1 VHNEQHTHDDGT
13 QTDVASVEPIA
24 IIGLA
29 VRVPGAENENEFWQN
44 LVDGKESIRFYTREE
59 QMTMGVGA
67 SSLDQPTWVSA
78 APVMPHMESFDA
90 ELFGMTKREVEL
102 TDPHHRTF
110 LELSNTAFEDA
121 GYDPGRFEGAVGVY
135 AGAGHLRY
143 QWLNLRKNRQFW
155 SGAGG
160 QLSVTVSN
168 SPDYVATTASY
179 KLNLR
184 GPSLTV
190 QTACSTAAVA
200 LHLACEALRNGECE
214 MALAGGANIELP
226 HGVGYASV
234 EGFTSPD
241 GHCRPFDAAAEGTLW
256 GSGAGVVLVKR
267 LADAIADGDNVR
279 AVILGNA
286 INNDGASKVGFSAP
300 SVAGQAAVVAQAVA
314 SAGIDPRTI
323 SYVEAHGTGTAMG
336 DPIEVAALSQVY
348 GASTGDRQWCGIGS
362 VKGNIGHLSQAAGI
376 VGIAKAVLAL
386 EHEMIPPVVHY
397 ETPNP
402 TIDFENSP
410 FYVVGS
416 LSALKGNGV
425 PPRVGVSSF
434 GVGGTNTHI
443 VMEQAPPRVAGSRP
457 PAEAH
462 ALQLSAATA
471 SALAAMA
478 ANLAR
483 HLDENPDADVGD
495 VAFTLRVG
503 RAERKHRGLVV
514 ARDAADAAAAL
525 RDPKR
530 LMTGEVTV
538 PGKVA
543 FLFPG
548 QGAQYVGMGSGLYLA
563 EPAYSAAIDQC
574 MEVLGAEFRKV
585 YFDPNAGELLRQ
597 TQWTQPALFVVE
609 YALAKLWESWGVR
622 PAAMIGHSIGEYVA
636 ATLAG
641 VFTLHDALRLV
652 AVRGRL
658 MQSLPAGSML
668 AVMLDEADLIPR
680 LPEGVTVAAVNG
692 PACVVAGETAAI
704 KAFAA
709 TLEADGVGSR
719 KLQTSHAFHSA
730 MMDPILET
738 FQAEVAKTVRSV
750 PSLPFLSNVTGTW
763 ITPQQ
768 AVDPAY
774 WASHLRQPVRFAAC
788 VASLREVEG
797 PWTFLE
803 CGPGRQ
809 LSGLVRSQ
817 LPRDSA
823 PPVQSLP
830 DMARSEPEVATLYAA
845 AGRLWVA
852 GVHLEAERFGPT
864 GARVQ
869 LPTYPY
875 ERVRHWVEPDSAEF
889 QDSANASET
898 GTGPLAPREWFAVP
912 TWRVLRTSERTE
924 ALAACTVFVDGPRGE
939 ALAEALRAA
948 GTEVTVV
955 RHGEEYSLEEPAPTR
970 VVHACALDGEPAGTD
985 LDAAWRAQEVGYF
998 SALALVKAI
1007 AAVSREMHMDLIT
1020 SETEDAV
1027 SGGLRRP
1034 EHATLGGISR
1044 VAPLEVNGLT
1054 VRRIDVGARTEAE
1067 EIIAELRRPVQ
1078 GSTEVT
1084 VRGGR
1089 RWGLD
1094 FAQVTLDDDEPAL
1107 REGGCYVITGGLG
1120 GIGIKVAEDLA
1131 QRTRGV
1137 IVLLTRT
1144 DILPP
1149 REEWDDHL
1157 ARHGM
1162 VDRAGRGIAAIRRME
1177 RSGAT
1182 IVVMTADVAEL
1193 ADLRVVR
1200 QEIDAQ
1206 GWKLAGIIH
1215 SAGRAGMGMIE
1226 VKDVGTAAGVLRPK
1240 VTGTLALQA
1249 AFGDLP
1255 LDFVLLFSSITAV
1268 AGGMGQTDYCAAN
1281 AFQDAYARS
1290 RHGWNAQV
1298 ISMNWGRWDE
1308 VGMAAEVSARGIA
1321 SLRPEESTNAPT
1333 QHPIVTTRRE
1343 ETLQGEVG
1351 PESHWVLDEHRI
1363 GGVAVMPGTAH
1374 LDCARAAV
1382 SYLVPSPG
1390 GDMVVELSELSFLE
1404 PLGVPDGTT
1413 ARYRVTRDEDGDFQI
1428 QDGPGRMLAEFR
1440 GGWVERRESAAV
1452 DVEAIKSRC
1461 RLAPAGRPVSEGHR
1475 TGVVTYGTRWDCL
1488 RETYTGKG
1496 EDLALIEAP
1505 AAAAPDLDRWVLHPA
1520 LLDIATSFGFFNG
1533 DGSFLPLAYGKV
1545 VVLDRLP
1552 AAFYSHLR
1560 YHESVTPG
1568 LLTAAVTLMDTDG
1581 RVLVEIDDFTLRRV
1595 DREEVSTN
1603 LSAGRPAAVDTSP
1616 EGGGEESINPT
1627 EGVRA
1632 LRRVLAGNIG
1642 RQVAVLPIRVAT
1654 VQERVKRVAA
1664 EYHSGAG
1671 SSRRGG
1677 SAGSAASDASYVAP
1691 RNLIEERLVEVWQ
1704 NVLGIPRVGIEDDFF
1719 AIGGNSLVAVQL
1731 VSHLRKALRV
1741 KLPMRTLFETPT
1753 VAGLVLRVEKLQ
1765 SEAAAA
1771 AASAS
1776 ASASAAVAE
1785 QPLAEA
1791 LGD

>member
-1 VHNEQHTHDDGT
+1 VLNENHTHDDGAHR
-13 QTDVASVEPIA
+13 DAASVEPIA

-29 VRVPGAENENEFWQN
+29 VRVPGAEDETQFWQN

-59 QMTMGVGA
+59 QMALGVAA

-78 APVMPHMESFDA
+78 APVMPQMEYFDA

-102 TDPHHRTF
+102 TDPHHRAF

-121 GYDPGRFEGAVGVY
+121 GYDPLRFEGAVGVY

-348 GASTGDRQWCGIGS
+348 GASTSETQWCGIGS

-376 VGIAKAVLAL
+376 VGIAKAVLSL
-386 EHEMIPPVVHY
+386 EHEMIPPVAHY

-402 TIDFENSP
+402 NIDFEHSP
-410 FYVVGS
+410 FYVVSS
-416 LSALKGNGV
+416 LSTLKGNGV

-443 VMEQAPPRVAGSRP
+443 VLEQAPPRAPSDRA

-462 ALQLSAATA
+462 ALQLSAASA
-471 SALAAMA
+471 SALSAMT

-483 HLDENPDADVGD
+483 YLDENPEASLGD

-503 RAERKHRGLVV
+503 RAERKHRALVV
-514 ARDAADAAAAL
+514 ARDAAGAAAAL

-530 LMTGEVTV
+530 LLTGEVTV

-548 QGAQYVGMGSGLYLA
+548 QGAQYVGMGAGLYLA
-563 EPAYSAAIDQC
+563 EPAYSAAVDQC

-585 YFDPNAGELLRQ
+585 YFDPNAGDLLRQ

-609 YALAKLWESWGVR
+609 YALARLWESWGVR

-652 AVRGRL
+652 AARGRL

-668 AVMLDEADLIPR
+668 AVMLDEADLIAR

-692 PACVVAGETAAI
+692 PACVVAGETEAVN
-704 KAFAA
+704 AFAA
-709 TLEADGVGSR
+709 TLEADGVGAR
-719 KLQTSHAFHSA
+719 KLQTSHAFHSP
-730 MMDPILET
+730 MMDPILEA
-738 FQAEVAKTVRSV
+738 FQAEVAKAVRSV

-817 LPRDSA
+817 LPREEA

-830 DMARSEPEVATLYAA
+830 DMARGEPEVATLYTA

-852 GVHLEAERFGPT
+852 GVPLDTARFGPA

-875 ERVRHWVEPDSAEF
+875 ERVRHWVDPDSAEF
-889 QDSANASET
+889 QERDSAGDT
-898 GTGPLAPREWFAVP
+898 GTAPLVPREWFAVP
-912 TWRVLRTSERTE
+912 TWRALRPSERTE
-924 ALAACTVFVDGPRGE
+924 ALESCIVFTDGPRGE

-955 RHGEEYSLEEPAPTR
+955 RHGDEYTLAEPAPAR

-1007 AAVSREMHMDLIT
+1007 AAVSRDMHIDLIT

-1054 VRRIDVGARTEAE
+1054 VRRIDVGARTGAQEM
-1067 EIIAELRRPVQ
+1067 IAELRRPVQ
-1078 GSTEVT
+1078 GSTEIT

-1094 FAQVTLDDDEPAL
+1094 FAQVTLDDDEPEL
-1107 REGGCYVITGGLG
+1107 REGGCYLITGGLG

-1137 IVLLTRT
+1137 IVLISRT
-1144 DILPP
+1144 DVLPP

-1157 ARHGM
+1157 ARHG
-1162 VDRAGRGIAAIRRME
+1162 VIDRAGRAIAAIRRME
-1177 RSGAT
+1177 RAGAT
-1182 IVVMTADVAEL
+1182 VAVMTADVAEL
-1193 ADLRVVR
+1193 ADLRAVR
-1200 QEIDAQ
+1200 HQIDVN
-1206 GWKLAGIIH
+1206 GWKMAGIIH

-1226 VKDVGTAAGVLRPK
+1226 VKDVAAAAGVMRPK

-1249 AFGDLP
+1249 VFGDLP

-1290 RHGWNAQV
+1290 LHGWNAQV
-1298 ISMNWGRWDE
+1298 ISMNWGRWEE
-1308 VGMAAEVSARGIA
+1308 VGMAAEIA
-1321 SLRPEESTNAPT
+1321 TRATAHLRPDQSANAPIN
-1333 QHPIVTTRRE
+1333 HPVLTARRE
-1343 ETLQGEVG
+1343 EMIQGVIG
-1351 PESHWVLDEHRI
+1351 PDSHWVLDEHRI
-1363 GGVAVMPGTAH
+1363 GGVSVMPGTAH
-1374 LDCARAAV
+1374 LECARAAV
-1382 SYLVPSPG
+1382 SYLVQNPG
-1390 GDMVVELSELSFLE
+1390 GDAVVELSELSFLE
-1404 PLGVPDGTT
+1404 PLGVPDGGT
-1413 ARYRVTRDEDGDFQI
+1413 ARYRVTMDEDGDFQI
-1428 QDGPGRMLAEFR
+1428 QDGPGRMLAEYR
-1440 GGWVERRESAAV
+1440 GRWVEPRESAAV
-1452 DVEAIKSRC
+1452 DVNAIKSRC
-1461 RLAPAGRPVSEGHR
+1461 RLVPAGRPVSEGHR

-1505 AAAAPDLDRWVLHPA
+1505 AAAAADLDRWVLHPA

-1533 DGSFLPLAYGKV
+1533 EGSFLPLAYGKV
-1545 VVLDRLP
+1545 VILDRLP
-1552 AAFYSHLR
+1552 ATFYSHLR
-1560 YHESVTPG
+1560 YQESVTPG
-1568 LLTAAVTLMDTDG
+1568 LLSAAVTLMDTDG

-1595 DREEVSTN
+1595 DREEVSNN
-1603 LSAGRPAAVDTSP
+1603 LNAKPAARETANP
-1616 EGGGEESINPT
+1616 EGEGEESISPT

-1632 LRRVLAGNIG
+1632 LRRVLAGNVG

-1654 VQERVKRVAA
+1654 VQERVKRVAS

-1671 SSRRGG
+1671 SNRKG
-1677 SAGSAASDASYVAP
+1677 SSDASAEDNANYVAP
-1691 RNLIEERLVEVWQ
+1691 RTVMEERLVEVWQ
-1704 NVLGIPRVGIEDDFF
+1704 NVLGVNRVGVEDDFF
-1719 AIGGNSLVAVQL
+1719 SIGGNSLVAVQL

-1753 VAGLVLRVEKLQ
+1753 VAGLVQRVEKLR

-1771 AASAS
+1771 PT
-1776 ASASAAVAE
+1776 VVVE
-1785 QPLAEA
+1785 QRMAEA

>member
-1 VHNEQHTHDDGT
+1 MHNGHHSSDDVT
-13 QTDVASVEPIA
+13 QADAMSVEPIA

-29 VRVPGAENENEFWQN
+29 VRVPGAEDESQFWQN

-59 QMTMGVGA
+59 QLAMGVAA

-102 TDPHHRTF
+102 TDPHHRVF
-110 LELSNTAFEDA
+110 LELAHTAFEDA
-121 GYDPGRFEGAVGVY
+121 GYDPARFAGSVGVY

-200 LHLACEALRNGECE
+200 LHLACEAVRNGECE

-226 HGVGYASV
+226 HGVGYASI

-267 LADAIADGDNVR
+267 LADAIADGDHVR

-286 INNDGASKVGFSAP
+286 INNDGSSKVGFSAP

-314 SAGIDPRTI
+314 SAGIDPRTV

-348 GASTGDRQWCGIGS
+348 GAATTDRQWCGIGS

-376 VGIAKAVLAL
+376 VGIAKAVLSL
-386 EHEMIPPVVHY
+386 EHGQIPPVVHY

-402 TIDFENSP
+402 NIDFENSP
-410 FYVVGS
+410 FFVVKS
-416 LSALKGNGV
+416 LSTLRGNGV

-443 VMEQAPPRVAGSRP
+443 VLEQAPVRTPGERTAA
-457 PAEAH
+457 PAY
-462 ALQLSAATA
+462 ALQLSAATP
-471 SALAAMA
+471 SAVSAMA

-483 HLDENPDADVGD
+483 HLEANPGTELAD

-503 RAERKHRGLVV
+503 RAERKHRAVVV
-514 ARDAADAAAAL
+514 ARDAADAVAAL

-530 LMTGEVTV
+530 LAAGEAGGA
-538 PGKVA
+538 PPKVA

-548 QGAQYVGMGSGLYLA
+548 QGAQYAGMGAGLYA
-563 EPAYSAAIDQC
+563 TEPVFAAVVDEC
-574 MEVLGAEFRKV
+574 TEVLGAEFRRIF
-585 YFDPNAGELLRQ
+585 FDPAAGDQLRQ

-641 VFTLHDALRLV
+641 VFTLPDALRLV
-652 AVRGRL
+652 ATRGRL
-658 MQSLPAGSML
+658 MQSLPAGAMIAVTLNEAEL
-668 AVMLDEADLIPR
+668 APR
-680 LPEGVTVAAVNG
+680 LPEGVTLAAVNG
-692 PACVVAGETAAI
+692 PGCVVAGETEAVE
-704 KAFAA
+704 AFAA
-709 TLEADGVGSR
+709 TLEAEEVGYR
-719 KLQTSHAFHSA
+719 KLRTSHAFHSP
-730 MMDPILET
+730 MMDPILAE
-738 FQAEVAKTVRSV
+738 FQAEVAAAFRST
-750 PSLPFLSNVTGTW
+750 PSVPFLSNVTGTW

-768 AVDPAY
+768 AVDPGY
-774 WASHLRQPVRFAAC
+774 WASHIRQPVRFADC
-788 VASLREVEG
+788 VAALQTVEG
-797 PWTFLE
+797 PWSFVE

-809 LSGLVRSQ
+809 LTGLVRSQ
-817 LPRDSA
+817 LPRDVA
-823 PPVQSLP
+823 PPVQCLP
-830 DMARSEPEVATLYAA
+830 DRPAADAGGDAEVATLYAA
-845 AGRLWVA
+845 AGRLWVV
-852 GVHLEAERFGPT
+852 GVPLDT
-864 GARVQ
+864 GRVGTGGVRIQ

-875 ERVRHWVEPDSAEF
+875 ERQRHWVEADSAEF
-889 QDSANASET
+889 QERDSAGDT
-898 GTGPLAPREWFAVP
+898 GTAPLSPREWFAVP
-912 TWRVLRTSERTE
+912 TWRALRPSERTAPLE
-924 ALAACTVFVDGPRGE
+924 ACLLFVDGPRGE
-939 ALAEALRAA
+939 ALADALRAS

-955 RHGEEYSLEEPAPTR
+955 RHGEEYDLAEPAPAR

-1007 AAVSREMHMDLIT
+1007 AAVSRDIHMDLVT

-1044 VAPLEVNGLT
+1044 VAPLEINGLT
-1054 VRRIDVGARTEAE
+1054 VRRIDVGARTAPE
-1067 EIIAELRRPVQ
+1067 ELVAELRRPVQ
-1078 GSTEVT
+1078 GSSEVT

-1107 REGGCYVITGGLG
+1107 REGGCYLITGGLG

-1137 IVLLTRT
+1137 MVLIGRS
-1144 DILPP
+1144 DLPP
-1149 REEWDDHL
+1149 RGEWDDHL
-1157 ARHGM
+1157 ARHGV
-1162 VDRAGRGIAAIRRME
+1162 VDRSGRAIAAIRRME
-1177 RSGAT
+1177 RAGAT
-1182 IVVMTADVAEL
+1182 VSVMAADVAEL
-1193 ADLRVVR
+1193 ADLREVR
-1200 QEIDAQ
+1200 HRIDAE
-1206 GWKLAGIIH
+1206 GWRMAGIVH
-1215 SAGRAGMGMIE
+1215 SAGAPGMGMIE
-1226 VKDVGTAAGVLRPK
+1226 VKDPAAAAAVMRPK
-1240 VTGTLALQA
+1240 ITGTLALQA
-1249 AFGDLP
+1249 VFGDLP
-1255 LDFVLLFSSITAV
+1255 LDFVVLCSSITAV

-1290 RHGWNAQV
+1290 LHGWNANV
-1298 ISMNWGRWDE
+1298 ISMNWGRWEE
-1308 VGMAAEVSARGIA
+1308 VGMAAEIA
-1321 SLRPEESTNAPT
+1321 TRATAHLRPDQSANAAIN
-1333 QHPIVTTRRE
+1333 HPVLTGRRE
-1343 ETLQGEVG
+1343 ESIFGVVG
-1351 PESHWVLDEHRI
+1351 PDSHWVLDEHRI

-1374 LDCARAAV
+1374 LECALAAV
-1382 SYLVPSPG
+1382 TYLVPKPG
-1390 GDMVVELSELSFLE
+1390 GDAVVELSELSFLE
-1404 PLGVPDGTT
+1404 PLAVPDGGTT
-1413 ARYRVTRDEDGDFQI
+1413 RYRVTKDEDGDFQV
-1428 QDGPGRMLAEFR
+1428 QDGSGHMLAEFR
-1440 GGWVERRESAAV
+1440 GRWVERQEPEPV
-1452 DVEAIKSRC
+1452 DVGEIRARC
-1461 RLAPAGRPVSEGHR
+1461 RPVAGSRR
-1475 TGVVTYGTRWDCL
+1475 TGVVSYGPRWDCL
-1488 RETYTGKG
+1488 REAYAGKG
-1496 EDLALIEAP
+1496 EDLALIDAP
-1505 AAAAPDLDRWVLHPA
+1505 ASAAADLDRWVLHPA
-1520 LLDIATSFGFFNG
+1520 LLDIATSFGFSNAE
-1533 DGSFLPLAYGKV
+1533 GSFLPLAYGRV

-1552 AAFYSHLR
+1552 ATFYSHLR
-1560 YHESVTPG
+1560 YQDAATPG
-1568 LLTAAVTLMDTDG
+1568 LLSAAVTLMDVDG
-1581 RVLVEIDDFTLRRV
+1581 RVLVEIADFTLRRV
-1595 DREEVSTN
+1595 DRDEVASN
-1603 LSAGRPAAVDTSP
+1603 LSAGQAAVRDTNP
-1616 EGGGEESINPT
+1616 EGSGEESISPV

-1632 LRRVLAGNIG
+1632 LRRVLAGDVG
-1642 RQVAVLPIRVAT
+1642 RQVAALPIRVAT

-1671 SSRRGG
+1671 AKGKGASGASG
-1677 SAGSAASDASYVAP
+1677 AADASYVAP
-1691 RNLIEERLVEVWQ
+1691 RTVMEERLVEVWQ
-1704 NVLGIPRVGIEDDFF
+1704 NVLGVDRVGVEDDFF

-1753 VAGLVLRVEKLQ
+1753 VAGLVQRVERLRA
-1765 SEAAAA
+1765 EAAAA
-1771 AASAS
+1771 PAAD
-1776 ASASAAVAE
+1776 
-1785 QPLAEA
+1785 QPLAA
-1791 LGD
+1791 AAGD